1 MRSFSFL
8 QKSRMTFRLDA
19 IASMASLNDAN
30 SPSSKYPPSEVEED
44 MSIII
49 LCGSDVDVVVVVLE
63 IDCCDDIIWVVVL
76 K

>member
-1 MRSFSFL
+1 
-8 QKSRMTFRLDA
+8 
-19 IASMASLNDAN
+19 MASLNDAN
-30 SPSSKYPPSEVEED
+30 SPSSKCPPSEVEED

-76 K
+76 E